1 MSKYVYIF
9 ILYIKIIK
17 CYMFNIVNIGMVVFW
32 REVME
37 CCIFE
42 VYSLCFCFII

>member
-9 ILYIKIIK
+9 ILYKIIK

-37 CCIFE
+37 CGIIE
-42 VYSLCFCFII
+42 VYSLCFFFII